1 MVDKLVDP
9 QMVDP
14 PKMPRVI
21 EPNTLHEADLRI
33 FPLVQSCGMWPE
45 RFTEALGK
53 TFDPSLHEAAFRRP
67 GATTDEVLEE
77 LRWGRPVVVGFG
89 RCGIFPR
96 DFPF

>member
-1 MVDKLVDP
+1 
-9 QMVDP
+9 
-14 PKMPRVI
+14 
-21 EPNTLHEADLRI
+21 
-33 FPLVQSCGMWPE
+33 MWHVA

-53 TFDPSLHEAAFRRP
+53 TFDPSLHEAALRRP

-96 DFPF
+96 DFPLLENYHSTFNCEHFETLGCTGAL